1 MKKLTVLQVHL
12 HHHVTGSVLVT
23 TFLIKLY
30 PEVSFRVFLKAE
42 LLDFLDHQV
51 REKMLETTRDLVASD
66 ILEGTCQVGD
76 RAPEFILGDSGGV
89 FYQSR
94 DLYEK
99 GWLLVSFYRGI
110 W

>member
-1 MKKLTVLQVHL
+1 MSLQEKL
-12 HHHVTGSVLVT
+12 
-23 TFLIKLY
+23 
-30 PEVSFRVFLKAE
+30 AE
-42 LLDFLDHQV
+42 LRAAAGRKIDHQV
-51 REKMLETTRDLVASD
+51 REKMLETTRDVVASD

-76 RAPEFILGDSGGV
+76 RAPEFILSDSGGV

>member
-1 MKKLTVLQVHL
+1 MSLQEKL
-12 HHHVTGSVLVT
+12 
-23 TFLIKLY
+23 
-30 PEVSFRVFLKAE
+30 AE
-42 LLDFLDHQV
+42 LRASAGQKIDPQV

-66 ILEGTCQVGD
+66 ILEGACQVGD
-76 RAPEFILGDSGGV
+76 PIPEFTLCDSGGV
-89 FYQSR
+89 FYHSR